1 VMLTGE
7 ADLEGGRAVHLRG
20 GTTAVAPNAFGPL
33 VLRGSGQLLACR
45 PPRPL

>member
-7 ADLEGGRAVHLRG
+7 ADLEGGRALHLRG
-20 GTTAVAPNAFGPL
+20 GTRRAPNAFGPPRCAAT
-33 VLRGSGQLLACR
+33 VSSACR